1 MDLFTQ
7 PRRPGSE
14 PAPPLA
20 DRMRPARLEDLL
32 GQEELLGPGTPL
44 RAALDSGELH
54 SLILWGPPGSGKTTL
69 ARLMAGV
76 TGWPFV
82 PFSAVLSGIK
92 EVKEVMATA
101 RMHFTRTARK
111 TVVFVDE
118 FHRFNRAQQ
127 DAFLPYVEA
136 GEIVLVGATTENP
149 SFAVNAALL
158 SRMKVHVLQPLGRD
172 VLRLVLRHAASDP
185 RGLAGRVELDDE
197 TADLVASL
205 SSGDARRALN
215 VLEMVDRMLPGKGPV
230 PARPD
235 RDLVL
240 RAAGREALIYD
251 KTGEAHY
258 NLISALHKSLR
269 SSDPD
274 AAVYWLARILEAGED
289 PLYPARRMV
298 RFASEDVGNADPGAL
313 AVAVGAEQA
322 VRFLGMPEGALALA
336 QAAVYLA
343 TAPKS
348 DAVNAAY
355 ESAVARIREGHTSPV
370 PLHLRNP
377 ETKLMKE
384 IGYGSGYRHA
394 HDYEGGITDM
404 ECLPED
410 LRGEVFYRPG
420 SEGFEKEIAR
430 RLEVWRARRS
440 APVKKPS

>member
-1 MDLFTQ
+1 MDLFT
-7 PRRPGSE
+7 PPPGPESE
-14 PAPPLA
+14 PSTPLA
-20 DRMRPARLEDLL
+20 DRMRPVRLEDLL
-32 GQEELLGPGTPL
+32 GQDQLLGPGTPL
-44 RAALDSGELH
+44 RAAIDSGILH

-76 TGWPFV
+76 SGGSFV

-101 RMHFTRTARK
+101 RMHFARTGRK

-127 DAFLPYVEA
+127 DAFLPYVES

-158 SRMKVHVLQPLGRD
+158 SRMKVHVLRPLDREI
-172 VLRLVLRHAASDP
+172 LRLLLRRAAADP
-185 RGLAGRVELDDE
+185 RGLAGRVELDDA
-197 TADLVASL
+197 TADRIAAL

-215 VLEMVDRMLPGKGPV
+215 VLELVDRMLPESAPS

-235 RDLVL
+235 PDLVL
-240 RAAGREALIYD
+240 RAAGREALVYD
-251 KTGEAHY
+251 KSGEEHY

-274 AAVYWLARILEAGED
+274 AAVYWLARILESGED
-289 PLYPARRMV
+289 PLYPARRMI
-298 RFASEDVGNADPGAL
+298 RFASEDVGNADPAAL
-313 AVAVGAEQA
+313 SVAVGAEQA

-336 QAAVYLA
+336 QAAIYLA

-348 DAVNAAY
+348 DAIDTAY
-355 ESAVARIREGHTSPV
+355 RSAVDAIRKGHTSPV

-377 ETKLMKE
+377 ETGLMKE
-384 IGYGSGYRHA
+384 IGYGRGYRHA
-394 HDYEGGITDM
+394 HDYEGAVTDM
-404 ECLPED
+404 ECLPQD
-410 LRGEVFYRPG
+410 LRGTIFYRPG

-430 RLEVWRARRS
+430 RLEAWKARRA